1 MMSLPE
7 FDWLLSL
14 ATAAAPATPPAG
26 GGGGTPPPGWFETL
40 VSFVP
45 LIAIVIF
52 FYLLMIAPQRRK
64 QKETQRMIASVEKG
78 ARVTTIG
85 GMHGTVVSTTETDV
99 VLKVDETS
107 NTKIRF
113 QKSAIAGVEPK
124 PGDEKKA
131 DKK

>member
-1 MMSLPE
+1 MMSLLE

-14 ATAAAPATPPAG
+14 ATAAPTTPPAG
-26 GGGGTPPPGWFETL
+26 GGGAEGTGTPPPGWFETL

-64 QKETQRMIASVEKG
+64 QKETQRMIESVEKG

-85 GMHGTVVSTTETDV
+85 GMHGTVVNVTDTDI

-113 QKSAIAGVEPK
+113 QKSAIAGVEPR
-124 PGDEKKA
+124 PGDEKK
-131 DKK
+131 